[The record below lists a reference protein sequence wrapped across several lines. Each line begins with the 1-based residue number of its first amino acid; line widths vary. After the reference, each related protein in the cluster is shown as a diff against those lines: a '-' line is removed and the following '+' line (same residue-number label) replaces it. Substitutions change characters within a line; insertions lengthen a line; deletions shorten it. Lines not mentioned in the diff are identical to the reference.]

1 MAAGVATALTLEWA
15 GNSTGVLLRKG
26 GFGRRRVAAAGAVE
40 WGRGCGAPAGRPP
53 GTCGAG
59 CRPSGRVCQ
68 VLTRPGSRAC
78 ESPEEVGWPSGRGL
92 GRLASRGGLR
102 VRLWVRDQGRLG
114 ADL

>member
-1 MAAGVATALTLEWA
+1 MAAALTLECA

-40 WGRGCGAPAGRPP
+40 WGRGVRGSAREAPGNVWGRL
-53 GTCGAG
+53 
-59 CRPSGRVCQ
+59 PSLRRVCQ